1 MNPTLMNEL
10 GKIKKEAD
18 ASKAKLD
25 SVINP
30 EVDAW
35 FKQEERAIHISDL
48 KKESEQLSLN
58 PDERTSLPK
67 YIEKIRSWMDDQNE
81 NIRSGD
87 DLIRL
92 ARKQLGKSGALTVE
106 KLVAKRGKGR
116 SIEDI
121 SDLFNILEGKEG
133 EEKSQLGVEAGEGL
147 PSREN
152 NTEME
157 SSGQSETIEKTETR
171 WELPN
176 RKEVVINPDVDEWLS
191 QEEQAIQLRELK
203 KEAQLLSLTKGER
216 ERLPRLAEWMRNQM
230 ETGYLRDGSHLYNH
244 ARLKLSD
251 SGAMTVMKI
260 AEGKSLEKVE
270 QLLEVLLGE
279 K

>member
-133 EEKSQLGVEAGEGL
+133 EEKV
-147 PSREN
+147 
-152 NTEME
+152 
-157 SSGQSETIEKTETR
+157 SS
-171 WELPN
+171 
-176 RKEVVINPDVDEWLS
+176 
-191 QEEQAIQLRELK
+191 A
-203 KEAQLLSLTKGER
+203 
-216 ERLPRLAEWMRNQM
+216 
-230 ETGYLRDGSHLYNH
+230 
-244 ARLKLSD
+244 
-251 SGAMTVMKI
+251 
-260 AEGKSLEKVE
+260 
-270 QLLEVLLGE
+270 
-279 K
+279 